1 MKAIVFG
8 AGLAVGYVLGSR
20 AGRGSYEKLK
30 TRTRQFWES
39 PQVQEKVSGA
49 ASAIK
54 DKAPGA
60 QEHLKGA
67 VKKAGGTLSGAL
79 HRGSGNGSRSS
90 SPDAAEQRPY
100 SGRPATTVENPVITE
115 LGSDQTDTD

>member
-8 AGLAVGYVLGSR
+8 AGLAVGYVLGTR

-30 TRTRQFWES
+30 TQTRQFWES

-54 DKAPGA
+54 DKAPEA
-60 QEHLKGA
+60 QEQLKGA
-67 VKKAGGTLSGAL
+67 VKKAGSTISGAL
-79 HRGSGNGSRSS
+79 HRDSRNSGQGRPSS
-90 SPDAAEQRPY
+90 AEQRPY
-100 SGRPATTVENPVITE
+100 SGRPTATVENPVITE

>member
-20 AGRGSYEKLK
+20 AGRASYDQLK
-30 TRTRQFWES
+30 TRARQFWES
-39 PQVQEKVSGA
+39 PTVQEKVSGA

-54 DKAPGA
+54 DKAPEA

-79 HRGSGNGSRSS
+79 HRGSGNGGRSS
-90 SPDAAEQRPY
+90 SPDAAEQRSY
-100 SGRPATTVENPVITE
+100 SGQPAATVENPIITE

>member
-8 AGLAVGYVLGSR
+8 AGLAVGYVLGTR

-30 TRTRQFWES
+30 TQTRQFWES

-54 DKAPGA
+54 DKAPEA
-60 QEHLKGA
+60 QEQLKDA
-67 VKKAGGTLSGAL
+67 VKKAGSTISGAL
-79 HRGSGNGSRSS
+79 HRDGGQGRSS
-90 SPDAAEQRPY
+90 AEQRPY